1 MDKKRIGAKEE
12 DMNLGEWLANNI
24 LEDDIIDF
32 VSTGKVKSLLEAN
45 GLGSSEVDDGPT
57 TFFKSYKDY
66 EKSTKKQAEKMGL
79 KVINFV
85 IGENPL
91 DSSYINSNMPT
102 YFPAGIPGESTPAGG
117 KDYKFTKAYSLW
129 KKRIK
134 DIALVVGYEFLDHLE
149 KKEIPSK
156 TPSNDKIKEPLSP
169 SKNPLTE
176 AVKNEYAFK
185 AIFLAGGPGSGKSTV
200 INKLFGIPPKG
211 KIQQGLTTAGL
222 KIVNSDSAFE
232 YLKAKHKIPPSE
244 NDMTDAQRSMGGK
257 LMAKSVK
264 IAKKQLEMYLDGKLG
279 IIIDGTGASS
289 NALGKKKSRIEDLG
303 YDCYMIFVSTSL
315 ETALERNRNRKE
327 RTLLDKVVERSWQSV
342 MDNLKTYR
350 SMFGSNFVEVSTEGK
365 ATDKLPSGV
374 RSGINKF
381 LRKPPKNKVAKKWL
395 KHARELL

>member
-1 MDKKRIGAKEE
+1 
-12 DMNLGEWLANNI
+12 MNLGQWLADNI
-24 LEDDIIDF
+24 LEDEIVDF
-32 VSTGKVKSLLEAN
+32 VSTGKVNSLLEVN
-45 GLGSSEVDDGPT
+45 SIGSAEVDDGPT
-57 TFFKSYKDY
+57 TFYKSYKEY
-66 EKSTKKQAEKMGL
+66 EKFTKAQAEKMGM

-91 DSSYINSNMPT
+91 DTSYTNSNMPT

-129 KKRIK
+129 RKRIK
-134 DIALVVGYEFLDHLE
+134 DIALLVGFEFLDHLE

-156 TPSNDKIKEPLSP
+156 TPSNDKIDEPVKP
-169 SKNPLTE
+169 SSNPLTE
-176 AVKNEYAFK
+176 AVKNEHAFK

-200 INKLFGIPPKG
+200 INKLFGIPPKN
-211 KIQQGLTTAGL
+211 KVQSGLTTAGL
-222 KIVNSDSAFE
+222 KIVNSDSAYE
-232 YLKAKHKIPPSE
+232 YLKAKNKIPPSE

-264 IAKKQLEMYLDGKLG
+264 IAKKQLENYLDGKLG

-289 NALGKKKSRIEDLG
+289 NALGKKKARIEDLG

-327 RTLLDKVVERSWQSV
+327 RTLLDKVVERSWQAV
-342 MDNLKTYR
+342 MDNLKTYK
-350 SMFGSNFVEVSTEGK
+350 SMFGSNFAEVSTEGK
-365 ATDKLPSGV
+365 ESDKLPPGV
-374 RSGINKF
+374 KSGINKF